1 MEQEQDAEQAKRT
14 SAPKEQETGGGEQLL
29 TREQQMEK
37 TVVRDRADSLGRKG
51 ASKRPASSPP
61 HPDKRAGGK
70 K

>member
-1 MEQEQDAEQAKRT
+1 MEQEQDAEQAKLT
-14 SAPKEQETGGGEQLL
+14 SAPKEQERGGGEQPL

-51 ASKRPASSPP
+51 ASKRSASSPP
-61 HPDKRAGGK
+61 HPDKRAGVK